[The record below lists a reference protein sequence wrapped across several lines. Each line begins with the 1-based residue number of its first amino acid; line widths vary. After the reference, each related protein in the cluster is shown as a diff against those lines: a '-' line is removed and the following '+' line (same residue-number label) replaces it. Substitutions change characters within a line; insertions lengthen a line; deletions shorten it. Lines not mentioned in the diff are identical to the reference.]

1 MIFAFSKCRNYVAI
15 RVSLKTTPGLYHVRP
30 DVLCYHGSDL
40 RIRMFDL
47 SEALRI
53 IEFLFVPR

>member
-47 SEALRI
+47 
-53 IEFLFVPR
+53 